1 MGIVIGLNCLLAA
14 LVFGLVRLFWHWRC
28 AVAQLN
34 GQLNAQLHRHE
45 ANRQQFNAHKALLS
59 PQQMGYALTRHRT
72 QIAETRLLVARW
84 QMRSR
89 QLKQTWQLLQ
99 VLRTVL
105 TYRTGL
111 PGLPGRTR
119 RSGQR
124 RVRR

>member
-1 MGIVIGLNCLLAA
+1 MEIVIGLNCLLAA
-14 LVFGLVRLFWHWRC
+14 LVFGLVRLFWYWRC

-34 GQLNAQLHRHE
+34 VELNVQLTAQLHSHKDS
-45 ANRQQFNAHKALLS
+45 NHKASLS
-59 PQQMGYALTRHRT
+59 PQQMGYALTRRRT

-105 TYRTGL
+105 SYRTGL
-111 PGLPGRTR
+111 SGLSELSGRTR
-119 RSGQR
+119 QR